1 MSASSRGLTSFQLE
15 SLFEKL
21 VSRSPV
27 FTVRDVTDEGTR
39 SVSTTGWL
47 GSGPEGGG
55 DCRCA
60 SPNPRMAIT
69 ATPSRMSVKRKL
81 IRRWLA
87 PRPPHHAAQH
97 QHRHRNEQHRREKDQ
112 VRIGA
117 EQGHLV
123 RLPILSWNRNQRLV
137 PHKMVDGVNE

>member
-1 MSASSRGLTSFQLE
+1 MSASSRGFTSFQLE

-27 FTVRDVTDEGTR
+27 FTVRDVTDEVTR
-39 SVSTTGWL
+39 SVSTAGWL

-60 SPNPRMAIT
+60 SPNPRMATT

-81 IRRWLA
+81 IRLWLA
-87 PRPPHHAAQH
+87 PRPPHHATQH
-97 QHRHRNEQHRREKDQ
+97 QHRHRNEQHRREEDQ
-112 VRIGA
+112 VLVGA

-123 RLPILSWNRNQRLV
+123 RLPALGRDRNQGLV
-137 PHKMVDGVNE
+137 PH